1 MALAG
6 PPRTA
11 VIAGSAVRVG
21 RHDMIAYLT
30 MLNLLAYL
38 YNNAAGLMPG
48 NHGIA
53 AYILLP

>member
-1 MALAG
+1 MAG